1 MGRLSRWAV
10 FNPWKA
16 VAIWVVAMV
25 AIIVGAAALGS
36 NFNESFKLPDTES
49 KQAQDIL
56 EAQFGAAGNED
67 ATVKIVFSPT
77 SGKVTD
83 PAVKAE
89 VADLLADVKKIET
102 VESVTS
108 PFDPAPE
115 QASGSG

>member
-25 AIIVGAAALGS
+25 AIIVGAGVLGS

-56 EAQFGAAGNED
+56 EAKFPAAGNED
-67 ATVKIVFSPT
+67 ATVKIVFSPADGT
-77 SGKVTD
+77 IQT
-83 PAVKAE
+83 ATVKKS
-89 VADLLADVKKIET
+89 VADLLAEVKAI
-102 VESVTS
+102 
-108 PFDPAPE
+108 
-115 QASGSG
+115 